1 MNTNDFIESIKMQFK
16 SGNKHIQLIVI
27 NVAIFIAI
35 SIIGVLSFFFNSTI
49 LVSAIVNF
57 LALPADVSS
66 IIHQPWSIVSYM
78 FLHQDFWHILFNMLT
93 FYWFGKLFLS
103 FLSQR
108 RLLHVYILGGLFG
121 AFFYILAYNFLPVFA
136 LEVNGSILL
145 GASASILAIMF
156 SIASYQPDTSVNL
169 MFIGQFKLKYLAI
182 IIVIIDIISIP
193 KGNAGGMI
201 AHLGGAFFGTIY
213 GFGLKNGYDLSK
225 YLTFSLSIKNPFK
238 RKPKMKVHY
247 KKTVSD
253 EDYIKQKNE
262 NQKKI
267 DKILEKISQSGY
279 ESLSKEE
286 KEMLFKAS
294 NK

>member
-1 MNTNDFIESIKMQFK
+1 MNPNDFLESIKLQFK

-27 NVAIFIAI
+27 NVFVFVII
-35 SIIGVLSFFFNSTI
+35 SLFGVLSFLSSSNLES
-49 LVSAIVNF
+49 SIVDF
-57 LALPADVSS
+57 LALPSKIPN
-66 IIHQPWSIVSYM
+66 IILQPWSIFTYM

-93 FYWFGKLFLS
+93 FYWFGKLFLTY
-103 FLSQR
+103 LTQR
-108 RLLHVYILGGLFG
+108 RLMHVYFLGGLFG
-121 AFFYILAYNFLPVFA
+121 AFFYVLFYNILPVFA
-136 LEVNGSILL
+136 NAEKASILL

-156 SIASYQPDTSVNL
+156 TIASYQPETSVNL
-169 MFIGQFKLKYLAI
+169 MFIGQIRLKYLAI
-182 IIVIIDIISIP
+182 FIVVIDVLSIP
-193 KGNAGGMI
+193 NGNAGGMI
-201 AHLGGAFFGTIY
+201 AHIGGAFFGTLY

-225 YLTFSLSIKNPFK
+225 YLTFNFSFKNPFK

-247 KKTVSD
+247 KKPISD
-253 EDYIKQKNE
+253 EEYVKQKTD